1 MALYKYRLYPLS
13 PFVSPVQS
21 DTLAGHLLCAA
32 GEIYGVKKITELIDL
47 FKQENPPFSVSSGF
61 PADCLPMP
69 FLPGLT
75 RQKVTEMLGPNQ
87 DNDLSGFLVN
97 LKSFK
102 KKNWLSLNAFQR
114 LRDKFSLESLFVD
127 WMSNGNDYPEI
138 YQSSSFQTHNSIDRR
153 TDTVMEGGLYF
164 SPITA
169 FGPDFG
175 FDIYV
180 ENHEQDLFE
189 TCLDHI
195 SRSGYGA
202 DSSTGKG
209 SFSWERINDFDS
221 DLFSGEG
228 SHKLLLSHCAAMDM
242 SGFYGYYRLMTRY
255 GKVWSGFGESN
266 PFKKPF
272 ALFRP
277 GSIFSGMPKQGYV
290 LENIHSNP
298 DIVQITHPLCVAVNL
313 EEGL

>member
-13 PFVSPVQS
+13 PFASPVQS
-21 DTLAGHLLCAA
+21 DTFAGHLLCAA
-32 GEIYGVKKITELIDL
+32 GELYGVKKITELIDL
-47 FKQENPPFSVSSGF
+47 FKQGKPPFSVSSAF

-75 RQKVTEMLGPNQ
+75 RQKVAEMLDSNQ
-87 DNDLSGFLVN
+87 DKDLSEFLVN
-97 LKSFK
+97 LKKFK
-102 KKNWLSLNAFQR
+102 KKIWLSIYAFER
-114 LRDKFSLESLFVD
+114 LRNKLSLESLFID
-127 WMSNGNDYPEI
+127 WMGNKDDYPDI
-138 YQSSSFQTHNSIDRR
+138 NASSSFQTHNTIDRR
-153 TDTVMEGGLYF
+153 TGTVVEGGLYF

-180 ENHEQDLFE
+180 ETHDLDLFE
-189 TCLDHI
+189 ACLDHI
-195 SRSGYGA
+195 SNSGYGA

-209 SFSWERINDFDS
+209 AFSWERINGFNSDS
-221 DLFSGEG
+221 ILGDG

-242 SGFYGYYRLMTRY
+242 SEFSGYYKLMTRY
-255 GKVWSGFGESN
+255 GKVWPGFGELN

-272 ALFRP
+272 ALFKP
-277 GSIFSGMPKQGYV
+277 GSVFLTMPKQGYV

-298 DIVQITHPLCVAVNL
+298 DIVQITRPLCAAVNL

>member
-32 GEIYGVKKITELIDL
+32 GEIYGVYKITELIDL
-47 FKQENPPFSVSSGF
+47 FRQENHPFSISSAF

-75 RQKVTEMLGPNQ
+75 RQKVAEMLGSSQ
-87 DNDLSGFLVN
+87 DKDLSGFLIE
-97 LKSFK
+97 LKQFK
-102 KKNWLSLNAFQR
+102 KKNWFTVDAFLR
-114 LRDKFSLESLFVD
+114 LRDRLSLESLFID
-127 WMSNGNDYPEI
+127 WMSNKNDYPEI
-138 YQSSSFQTHNSIDRR
+138 SQNNSFQTHNSIDRR
-153 TDTVMEGGLYF
+153 TGTVMEGGLYF

-180 ENHEQDLFE
+180 ETHDQDLFE
-189 TCLDHI
+189 TCLKHT
-195 SRSGYGA
+195 SKSGYGA

-209 SFSWERINDFDS
+209 AFSWKMISGFDS

-228 SHKLLLSHCAAMDM
+228 SHRFLLSHCAARDM
-242 SGFYGYYRLMTRY
+242 SGFSGYYRMMTRY
-255 GKVWSGFGESN
+255 GKVWPGFGEPN

-277 GSIFSGMPKQGYV
+277 GSIFLTMPKQGYV

-298 DIVQITHPLCVAVNL
+298 DIVQITRPLCTAVNL